1 MNVVATVIYSFMF
14 GMTVFALLENLN
26 KPTQRQTQFLSGL
39 LVLLMLHQLGEL
51 YIFTGFY
58 QYAPVLAGFQMPL
71 RMLLGPALFFFAYA
85 TMSPEKSLP
94 KHAHWIAIIGPI
106 FVVVAM
112 APFLFGISSTEK
124 LALAN
129 PETRDPELWKIAV
142 YTCTFSMLIF
152 IVFTGSYLIATL
164 KMHSKHRAQI
174 MARFSSIEKRSMD
187 WFRGALFLWGG
198 AWLLYATEYLLGFV
212 GVRWFGTGVVLPA
225 VEALVL
231 LIFAH
236 MAIKQP
242 VLKESERGAI
252 QAEQPKSY
260 TLSTSRMQEN
270 ASALNKAM
278 AEDKLYL
285 EEDLSLKRLS
295 EVTKVTENHI
305 SETLSQFLNSNF
317 FHYVNGYRI
326 EAAKQ
331 LLKNSDKQVATIAYE
346 SGFNSKSTFN
356 NVFKKSV
363 GTTPTVFRNQSDLL
377 E

>member
-1 MNVVATVIYSFMF
+1 
-14 GMTVFALLENLN
+14 
-26 KPTQRQTQFLSGL
+26 
-39 LVLLMLHQLGEL
+39 
-51 YIFTGFY
+51 
-58 QYAPVLAGFQMPL
+58 
-71 RMLLGPALFFFAYA
+71 
-85 TMSPEKSLP
+85 
-94 KHAHWIAIIGPI
+94 
-106 FVVVAM
+106 
-112 APFLFGISSTEK
+112 
-124 LALAN
+124 
-129 PETRDPELWKIAV
+129 
-142 YTCTFSMLIF
+142 
-152 IVFTGSYLIATL
+152 
-164 KMHSKHRAQI
+164 MHSKHRAQI
-174 MARFSSIEKRSMD
+174 MARFSSIEKRPMD

-198 AWLLYATEYLLGFV
+198 AWLMYATEYLLDFV
-212 GVRWFGTGVVLPA
+212 GVRWFGTGIVLPA
-225 VEALVL
+225 VEAAVL
-231 LIFAH
+231 LVFAH

-242 VLKESERGAI
+242 ILKESERGAI
-252 QAEQPKSY
+252 QAYQPKSY

-295 EVTKVTENHI
+295 EVTQVTENHI

-363 GTTPTVFRNQSDLL
+363 GTTPTAFGNQSDLL